1 VIIVGASSGIGE
13 ALARLFA
20 AEGYSVG
27 LCARRLD
34 LLTALY
40 SEISGSAIRQ
50 MDMSKPDDAVEV
62 FRGLVEEMGGAD
74 IVIISAGTGFINPE
88 LEWIKEKATIEVN
101 VTGFCALTNAAVKY
115 FMGRGHGH
123 VVAISSVAAL
133 FGSPHA
139 PAYSAS
145 KAFISNYMEGLRGK
159 MKSLR
164 LPITITDI
172 RPGFCGYG
180 DGTGPRYLLDGF
192 TPRSCSAD
200 I

>member
-1 VIIVGASSGIGE
+1 MERRGNVIIVGASSGIGE

-74 IVIISAGTGFINPE
+74 IVIISAGTGFIKPTT
-88 LEWIKEKATIEVN
+88 A
-101 VTGFCALTNAAVKY
+101 
-115 FMGRGHGH
+115 
-123 VVAISSVAAL
+123 
-133 FGSPHA
+133 
-139 PAYSAS
+139 
-145 KAFISNYMEGLRGK
+145 
-159 MKSLR
+159 
-164 LPITITDI
+164 
-172 RPGFCGYG
+172 
-180 DGTGPRYLLDGF
+180 
-192 TPRSCSAD
+192 
-200 I
+200 